1 MNYSRKFNDQLNEEV
16 NYDEYNRNNE
26 LVNNIR
32 FNNRY
37 SVDDYND
44 TMQTNNI
51 NTNINP
57 NISYNNNNQSQNF
70 NNQNN
75 NQMDN
80 NMNNNMISRN
90 FNNNNM
96 NNSMN
101 GNINNNMNNNYNNN
115 MNDNNMVNNN
125 MNNNMNNNNFNN
137 NFNTI
142 NGNMNNNNLNLS
154 QNLNNNNNNN
164 NMMRSQDINVDL
176 NEYVRTGLESR
187 GLHVGRTQSPRSIK
201 LAEMERKKSLL
212 NNIQTQIN
220 LTKRTKLEEL
230 KKRQEE
236 DAQYLK
242 DMVVCYPFGRG
253 GGGAPNRDK
262 SGNVIANRRNL
273 ISDPKYN
280 FASINI
286 DDDYNE
292 VWGREKRIG
301 RFYKN
306 SSDIQNNN
314 NINNIQNDNNI
325 NYSETIPSTPL
336 NNNNYVNNDFYNQQ
350 PIINNR
356 PFSTIP
362 RQNMIPRNYNTISN
376 DLLYKM
382 KEEENKR
389 LLEQKQRELEQEKE
403 NERILKEM
411 EEIDREKNE
420 IRLRKSLD
428 EQNRL
433 LQQYRN
439 LNNNNDINN
448 NENDETT
455 IETNNIYR
463 TNIINRDIIDPDS
476 VILDKYAIEKINKSE
491 MESRNRLNN
500 EISRLRDQMHNQQ
513 LLLFQQ
519 ISNLRNEAEKANNQR
534 EEALKE
540 IEKLKAQLYKN
551 NTDDLKKRYVHH
563 LIITDDGNK
572 NSDMCT
578 QTDLPPKKDE
588 DPLELNKLLKKNIDR
603 LNYLEEIERLNALR
617 RSPPSNHEYEY
628 PKPIPEKEEEDDDLY
643 EIEITKIHN

>member
-16 NYDEYNRNNE
+16 NYDEYNRNND

-37 SVDDYND
+37 SIDNYND

-57 NISYNNNNQSQNF
+57 SISYNNNNQNQNF

-90 FNNNNM
+90 FNNNNL

-115 MNDNNMVNNN
+115 MNDNNMINNN
-125 MNNNMNNNNFNN
+125 INNNMNNNNFNN

-142 NGNMNNNNLNLS
+142 NSNMNNNNLNLS
-154 QNLNNNNNNN
+154 QNLNNNN

-176 NEYVRTGLESR
+176 NEYVREGLESR

-301 RFYKN
+301 RFYRN

-314 NINNIQNDNNI
+314 NNNIQNDNNI
-325 NYSETIPSTPL
+325 NYSETIPNTPL
-336 NNNNYVNNDFYNQQ
+336 NNNNYGNNDFYNQQ
-350 PIINNR
+350 PIVNNR

-362 RQNMIPRNYNTISN
+362 RQNIIPRRIENNYNTISN

-448 NENDETT
+448 NENEETT

-540 IEKLKAQLYKN
+540 IEKLKAQIYKN

-572 NSDMCT
+572 NNDMCT